1 MKTNMKALLTL
12 LIVLSAT
19 IVGYAQTDS
28 TAQDTVKKV
37 VVKEGKRIK
46 VIITEKD
53 IAHPDHPDSIEKQI
67 EELEIQLEGLEG
79 LEGLEEEIERE
90 LEEEFEFE
98 FEGEKKREIVTTD
111 WFNMQLGLNNLLN
124 SDNRL
129 DMPEGFENM
138 SISTGKSVDFHLH
151 IVQQALNIYKK
162 NVRFVYGV
170 GIDFNNYRFEKDVI
184 LGQDSTGFLTANLDE
199 EISYKKNKLN
209 TQYLTVPLMLN
220 LRFGHD
226 EKKMFNVSFGPN
238 LGYLLTSHQKLK
250 WDDNGKNKAKVKDD
264 YNIEKFRVGYE
275 LQFGYGNFIMFA
287 KYFPNSIF
295 EKNGGPE
302 LRTVSAGILLGSI

>member
-1 MKTNMKALLTL
+1 MKTNMKSLLTL
-12 LIVLSAT
+12 LIILTASV
-19 IVGYAQTDS
+19 VGYAQTDS
-28 TAQDTVKKV
+28 TAQDTTRKV

-53 IAHPDHPDSIEKQI
+53 VAHPDHPDSIEKKI
-67 EELEIQLEGLEG
+67 EELEIQLEGLEDI
-79 LEGLEEEIERE
+79 EKEI
-90 LEEEFEFE
+90 EEEFEFE

-124 SDNRL
+124 SDNQL
-129 DMPEGFENM
+129 EMPEGFENM
-138 SISTGKSVDFHLH
+138 SISTGKSIDFHLH

-184 LGQDSTGFLTANLDE
+184 LGQDSLGFLTAELDE
-199 EISYKKNKLN
+199 KIDYKKNKLN

-250 WDDNGKNKAKVKDD
+250 WDNNGKNKAKVKDD

-275 LQFGYGNFIMFA
+275 LQFGYGNLMLFA

-302 LRTVSAGILLGSI
+302 LRTVSAGVLLGSI